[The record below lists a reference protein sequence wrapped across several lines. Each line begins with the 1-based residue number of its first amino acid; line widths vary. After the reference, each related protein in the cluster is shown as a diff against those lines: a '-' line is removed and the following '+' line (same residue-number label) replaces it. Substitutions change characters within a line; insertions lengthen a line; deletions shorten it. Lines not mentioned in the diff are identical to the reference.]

1 MTIGESIRALRLK
14 RGLTQKQLGDAIG
27 VAEQSIYRYE
37 NGISHPTFRILSKLE
52 SFFGVSFGYNPD
64 YSSQISTVLNKKD
77 LDSLSLPKGKKVSAY
92 YDLIARKDNLKHWI
106 DSLDYNTFGRVE
118 QLLSIAGIYNEESAS
133 STAVSDMNKNIEK
146 AVKPLQRLMIPVV
159 GRSAAGLPIEMIEV
173 PEDPVYINGET
184 RIQPGDFAVIAAGD
198 SMIGVGISD
207 GNKCIIR
214 PQNCVENGQIA
225 LVAVGDS
232 STIKRFFMDEDGFR
246 LVPCNPDSPVQNYP
260 PDAPVCV
267 LGLFISVIK

>member
-1 MTIGESIRALRLK
+1 M
-14 RGLTQKQLGDAIG
+14 
-27 VAEQSIYRYE
+27 
-37 NGISHPTFRILSKLE
+37 
-52 SFFGVSFGYNPD
+52 
-64 YSSQISTVLNKKD
+64 
-77 LDSLSLPKGKKVSAY
+77 SAY

-225 LVAVGDS
+225 LVAVGDN

-246 LVPCNPDSPVQNYP
+246 LVPCNPDSAVQNYP
-260 PDAPVCV
+260 PDASIRV
-267 LGLFISVIK
+267 LGRLISVVK